1 MDRAGHIPTKA
12 FINVSSPM
20 LSAVGISNAVTGDL
34 LLKEF
39 MSCKRDHTRRGPQIA
54 LSSGCAGLGD
64 PAYKAIR
71 ALLLG

>member
-1 MDRAGHIPTKA
+1 MDRAGHIPSKA
-12 FINVSSPM
+12 FINVSSLM

-34 LLKEF
+34 LLKES
-39 MSCKRDHTRRGPQIA
+39 MSCKRDHTHRRPQIA
-54 LSSGCAGLGD
+54 LCSGCAGLGD